1 MIQPDS
7 STNSHLYSPQMI
19 RCTKKKGAFNLYCRS
34 RPLSAHLILT
44 STPLRDKTHT
54 HTHTRSFCLLDLAWA
69 PRFGSI
75 ENIKTPQHHEAG
87 FKDGIKEGG
96 GQAATLTLSELIR
109 RYGGYLAI
117 AVGSRWTAV
126 SKSPMPKS
134 LPTPPRLISGLE
146 PPLLLYLLSSGPGP
160 WQLVRNNRLVGEGLP
175 GRREGEEQ
183 VRRAPPD
190 RSLNSEARPAVMCY
204 RLTRGR

>member
-1 MIQPDS
+1 MKW
-7 STNSHLYSPQMI
+7 YSPTHLQTAI
-19 RCTKKKGAFNLYCRS
+19 YILRKWFAACTKKKKKKGAFNLYCRS

-117 AVGSRWTAV
+117 AVWSRWTAV

-134 LPTPPRLISGLE
+134 LPPTTPPDSYQGLN
-146 PPLLLYLLSSGPGP
+146 PPSSCTSSVLGP
-160 WQLVRNNRLVGEGLP
+160 VP
-175 GRREGEEQ
+175 G
-183 VRRAPPD
+183 
-190 RSLNSEARPAVMCY
+190 SSSEI
-204 RLTRGR
+204 TDW